1 MKKLLSFISK
11 HRLLILLIIAATALG
26 FVLQFV
32 EEPLAWLTVYDK
44 E

>member
-11 HRLLILLIIAATALG
+11 HKPLILLIIAATALG
-26 FVLQFV
+26 YALQFV
-32 EEPLAWLTVYDK
+32 EEPLAWLTVYEK